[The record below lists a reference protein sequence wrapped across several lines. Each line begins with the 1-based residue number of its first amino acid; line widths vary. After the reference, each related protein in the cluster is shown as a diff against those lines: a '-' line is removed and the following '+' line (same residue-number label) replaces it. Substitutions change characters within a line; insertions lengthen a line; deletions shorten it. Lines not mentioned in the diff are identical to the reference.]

1 MCQYSMNHLKMSLPS
16 LNFGLN
22 RNDKQSQLA
31 NHCRLAFSL
40 INFTGP
46 RLIPTPESAESG
58 CPCIRRRETTVE
70 PFKSDT
76 PTAEIRH
83 SFRWSDSWGCKRGD
97 RLICQPPRRLT

>member
-1 MCQYSMNHLKMSLPS
+1 MRESRDDSRWIRCPICNSKTRTRVYADTVMF
-16 LNFGLN
+16 NFPL
-22 RNDKQSQLA
+22 
-31 NHCRLAFSL
+31 F
-40 INFTGP
+40 
-46 RLIPTPESAESG
+46 
-58 CPCIRRRETTVE
+58 CPKCIRRRETTVE